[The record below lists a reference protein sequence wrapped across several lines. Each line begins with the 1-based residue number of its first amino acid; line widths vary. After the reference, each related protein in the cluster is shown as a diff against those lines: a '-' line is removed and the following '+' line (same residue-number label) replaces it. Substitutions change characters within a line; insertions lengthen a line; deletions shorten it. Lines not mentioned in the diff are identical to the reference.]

1 MTDLISLLH
10 AASGLIILTE
20 AHRRFE
26 AARLTCSGLTRRQRA
41 SQVLHVAAWLLLA
54 FPATLAVFAPVITIA
69 GPPICWRGLSVD
81 MVTPP
86 STVDVL
92 VLAGFAALVMRD
104 WLERAC
110 TR

>member
-1 MTDLISLLH
+1 MIDPISLLH
-10 AASGLIILTE
+10 AVSGLIILAE

-26 AARLTCSGLTRRQRA
+26 AARLTCSGLTRHQRA
-41 SQVLHVAAWLLLA
+41 SQVLHVAAWLLLS
-54 FPATLAVFAPVITIA
+54 FPATIAVFAPITSIV
-69 GPPICWRGLSVD
+69 GPSICWTGLSID
-81 MVTPP
+81 MVMPP

-92 VLAGFAALVMRD
+92 VLSGFAVLVVRD